1 MRVPIAILSLL
12 LVAGCSAPRGYEPLG
27 GTSRSEGAFKAGAAS
42 VEFTP
47 PKGYPLAGY
56 GGGERRINHPLW
68 WGLGWPGRLNL
79 AWKRWKHETG
89 EPACLLAP
97 AAGAHDALLAK
108 ALVIAA
114 ESGPP
119 FAIVRLDAI
128 ESSARLHDEVSALVA
143 DLGFKPETIVVAA
156 THTHSGVGG
165 FLDMPLAEL
174 LAMDLYRRETEVRL
188 AKAAAEAI
196 RAAFASARPATIGF
210 GRARDDDG
218 TGKARIARNRRA
230 GRAKGDEE
238 QLDRDVELVL
248 VRDLAGETIATLVN
262 YAVHP
267 TILGTANRYFSSDL
281 VGPAEAAVRSGAGGG
296 EALFLNSAEGDVGP
310 RAGSGGIR
318 ETLQAGDA
326 FAAVCSGAFAA
337 IPANPRIEISG
348 AVGTR
353 DMGDPFVFLT
363 PGDRSR
369 FYAGDE
375 GAGKWI
381 TAPLTLPVNL
391 LIWIAGFTNV
401 RVAITWNLSV
411 GAVIDFSSYGHGSSR
426 FRGGGVRIK
435 AGGEDVFL
443 FAAPCEATHTVGL
456 ELKKRARAKG
466 ATRVLVV
473 GLADDA
479 MSYVATRD
487 EYFEGGYEATMTLFG
502 PDTDEKLYD
511 LEKGV
516 LDALYR

>member
-1 MRVPIAILSLL
+1 MRATAAIGILSLTL
-12 LVAGCSAPRGYEPLG
+12 AGCATSERFELVSQSTSG
-27 GTSRSEGAFKAGAAS
+27 GSFKAGAAA

-47 PKGYPLAGY
+47 PKGYPLAGF
-56 GGGERRINHPLW
+56 GGGERRINFPLW
-68 WGLGWPGRLNL
+68 WGLGWPGRLSL

-108 ALVIAA
+108 ALVLVP

-143 DLGFKPETIVVAA
+143 DLGFKKDTVVVAA

-165 FLDMPLAEL
+165 FIDMPLAEL
-174 LAMDLYRRETEVRL
+174 LAMDLYRRETEARI
-188 AKAAAEAI
+188 AKAAADAI
-196 RAAFASARPATIGF
+196 RAAHAAARPAAIGF
-210 GRARDDDG
+210 TRVRDDDG
-218 TGKARIARNRRA
+218 AGKARIARNRRA
-230 GRAKGDEE
+230 GRQKSDEE
-238 QLDRDVELVL
+238 QLDKDVELVVL
-248 VRDLAGETIATLVN
+248 RELDGKPIATLLN

-267 TILGTANRYFSSDL
+267 TILGTPNRYFSSDL
-281 VGPAEAAVRSGAGGG
+281 VGPAEAAISSAAGGG

-310 RAGSGGIR
+310 RAGTGGLR
-318 ETLQAGDA
+318 EVQREGEA
-326 FAAVCSGAFAA
+326 FAAVCSGAFSSVVLS
-337 IPANPRIEISG
+337 PRVELST
-348 AVGTR
+348 ALGTKEF
-353 DMGDPFVFLT
+353 GDPYIFFT
-363 PGDRSR
+363 PGDREA
-369 FYAGDE
+369 FHAGDS

-391 LIWIAGFTNV
+391 LVWILGFTNV
-401 RVAITWNLSV
+401 RVAITWTLSV
-411 GAVIDFSSYGHGSSR
+411 GAVVDFSSYGDASR

-435 AGGEDVFL
+435 AGAEDVFL

-466 ATRVLVV
+466 ATRVLVL

-479 MSYVATRD
+479 MSYVATRE

-502 PDTDEKLYD
+502 PETEEKLYD
-511 LEKGV
+511 LERGV
-516 LDALYR
+516 LEALYR